1 MVIAVLVPTRHDTP
15 AEPPSASPLGRAAA
29 AAGRDGLDVVL
40 GGRVGS
46 DGHLLGWRA
55 VGDRW
60 VAASVRPDAVYDR
73 YPCQSDPAGHAALRA
88 ALPVLPW
95 GNSPS
100 AVALCRDKLT
110 SQRLLEGVVRFPAVE
125 HAPERFAARLE
136 AWGAGFLKPRF
147 GALGRGIVRRTAGQ
161 PTPAELPGAVPGTF
175 DPAILQAAVP
185 PPPGLAGVSVRVLV
199 QRTADGGWHV
209 TPGAARSSTHDP
221 VVNVARGASVV
232 PAEDLLSSGAMAELE
247 RMVCVG
253 SARIAEAS
261 DEVVVELGWD
271 AVIDASGDPWII
283 EVNGRPRGRVE
294 VLAALDPA
302 RFGAA
307 HEAAL
312 VRPLWALAATN
323 TAART
328 TNGPEGR

>member
-15 AEPPSASPLGRAAA
+15 TAPPSASPLGRAAA
-29 AAGRDGLDVVL
+29 AAGREGLDVVL

-46 DGHLLGWRA
+46 DGGLVGWRA
-55 VGDRW
+55 RGDRW
-60 VAASVRPDAVYDR
+60 IAASAHPDAVYDR
-73 YPCQSDPAGHAALRA
+73 YPCQSDPAGHARLREALGG
-88 ALPVLPW
+88 LPW
-95 GNSPS
+95 GNAPS
-100 AVALCRDKLT
+100 SVALCRDKLE
-110 SQRLLEGVVRFPAVE
+110 SQRLLEGVVRFPPVE
-125 HAPERFAARLE
+125 AAPEQFAARLE

-147 GALGRGIVRRTAGQ
+147 GALGRGIVRCRAGDHA
-161 PTPAELPGAVPGTF
+161 PAALPGAVPGTL

-185 PPPGLAGVSVRVLV
+185 APPGLAGVSVRVLV
-199 QRTADGGWHV
+199 QRTPDGGWHV
-209 TPGAARSSTHDP
+209 TPAAARSSTHDP

-232 PAEDLLSSGAMAELE
+232 PAEDLLTASAMAELE
-247 RMVCVG
+247 RMVRVG
-253 SARIAEAS
+253 SARIAAAC

-271 AVIDASGDPWII
+271 AVIDDTGAPWII
-283 EVNGRPRGRVE
+283 EVNGRPLGRVE

-323 TAART
+323 TRART
-328 TNGPEGR
+328 TSPTEAR